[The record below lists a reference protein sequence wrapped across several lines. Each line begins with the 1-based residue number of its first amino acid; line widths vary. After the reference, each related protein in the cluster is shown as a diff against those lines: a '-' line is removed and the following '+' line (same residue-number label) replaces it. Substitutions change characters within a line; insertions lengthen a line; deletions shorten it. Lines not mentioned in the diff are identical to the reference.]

1 MAIAK
6 LPPFIKSISGKLGDV
21 VYRTSKNG
29 KTYTSKP
36 PKKSE
41 KPPSEAQ
48 IQHQERFGL
57 ASKYAS
63 QAKDHPIYKKLAKKT
78 GRSPSQI
85 ASSDWS
91 HAPVIHEVSRRSHCI
106 RIDAS
111 DNVHVAKVR
120 VTISDEEGNI
130 LEQGDAAPTFGNA
143 WWEFATRTQGT
154 ILVEVWDL
162 AGNVTGHE
170 A

>member
-1 MAIAK
+1 MAIVE
-6 LPPFIKSISGKLGDV
+6 LPPFIRSMSGKLGDV

-29 KTYTSKP
+29 KTFTSKLP
-36 PKKSE
+36 RKSG
-41 KPPSEAQ
+41 KPLSEAQ
-48 IQHQERFGL
+48 LRHQERFNL
-57 ASKYAS
+57 ANEYANR
-63 QAKDHPIYKKLAKKT
+63 ARGEPVYVKLAKKT
-78 GRSPSQI
+78 GRAASRI
-85 ASSDWS
+85 AFSDWF
-91 HAPVIHEVSRRSHCI
+91 HAPVIHEVSRRSGCI

-120 VTISDEEGNI
+120 VTISDEEGNL
-130 LEQGDAAPTFGNA
+130 LEQGDAAQTSGNA
-143 WWEFATRTQGT
+143 WWEFATSTRGT

>member
-1 MAIAK
+1 MAIVE
-6 LPPFIKSISGKLGDV
+6 LPPFIESISGKLGDV

-29 KTYTSKP
+29 KTYTSKL

-41 KPPSEAQ
+41 KPPTEAQ
-48 IQHQERFGL
+48 LRKQERF
-57 ASKYAS
+57 
-63 QAKDHPIYKKLAKKT
+63 KLAKKT
-78 GRSPSQI
+78 RRSASRI
-85 ASSDWS
+85 AFSDWC
-91 HAPVIHEVSRRSHCI
+91 HAPVIHEVSRRSSCI

-143 WWEFATRTQGT
+143 WWEFATRTRGT

-162 AGNVTGHE
+162 AGNVTQHE